1 MSSLVLR
8 ECNSEKTCSKCD
20 KTIEKG
26 EEYMSGPYKALC
38 IECYEIEK
46 KESISAPGKKTNEDY
61 IVSGSCAYCSADAIG
76 ILWNKK
82 VCAAH
87 INQIITESI

>member
-8 ECNSEKTCSKCD
+8 ECNSEKACSKCD

-26 EEYMSGPYKALC
+26 ERYMAGPYKALC
-38 IECYEIEK
+38 IECYDIEK
-46 KESISAPGKKTNEDY
+46 KESTNNSDKKTNNNY
-61 IVSGSCAYCSADAIG
+61 IVSGNCAYCSVDAIG